1 MLLKNELKSLSILF
15 PHYVPYTEREST
27 ESYYLTHKNLLT
39 AEFLEVL
46 SLRVSNHDKA
56 TSIEGML
63 IPISGDEHHYLFK
76 PMEPEEIFMRKIKRI
91 NLSEF

>member
-46 SLRVSNHDKA
+46 S
-56 TSIEGML
+56 
-63 IPISGDEHHYLFK
+63 
-76 PMEPEEIFMRKIKRI
+76 
-91 NLSEF
+91 